1 MVRTRIRRMLSSSF
15 TASPGAL
22 MIGSRFLR
30 STVLLLPDFR
40 LFCHS
45 SRITASLIVRRLA
58 AHCVFRMLCS
68 ALSKKSS
75 RSQHVI
81 FATSLWQISRIR
93 ESKLFALFLSFV
105 CSNRFHRRAQAQAIL
120 LRKYLHRTHHQIHL
134 KSLISNPKMNGTFV
148 AVPPPYDL
156 VPSVLHY
163 PLYHVQAPSIL
174 SWISDKDLSLLAPI
188 AVYWVASAVFE
199 ALDAAQLPFLEKYRI
214 HEPEEVK
221 RKNRVTKRTV
231 FIAVIVQQVLQ
242 TLLGMYWLDA
252 EDEGP
257 ASGKAHRA
265 VMATYGAW
273 ISRIAFALLGPE
285 KGTTLLRWKGQEMVS
300 FSYWWLIPALQFLW
314 ASFVLD
320 TWQYFW
326 HRYFHTNK
334 FLYKHIHSLHH
345 RLYCPY
351 AFGALYNHPVEG
363 FILDSFGTAFAHWA
377 SLMTTRQAVLLFSFS
392 TLKTVDDH
400 CGCELSSERWRL
412 EFQQYNC

>member
-1 MVRTRIRRMLSSSF
+1 
-15 TASPGAL
+15 
-22 MIGSRFLR
+22 
-30 STVLLLPDFR
+30 
-40 LFCHS
+40 
-45 SRITASLIVRRLA
+45 
-58 AHCVFRMLCS
+58 
-68 ALSKKSS
+68 
-75 RSQHVI
+75 
-81 FATSLWQISRIR
+81 
-93 ESKLFALFLSFV
+93 
-105 CSNRFHRRAQAQAIL
+105 
-120 LRKYLHRTHHQIHL
+120 
-134 KSLISNPKMNGTFV
+134 MNGTFV

-400 CGCELSSERWRL
+400 CGFALPFDPLQVLFGNNVAYHDIHHQQFGIKKNFSQPYFTHWDTILSTRMTPEQVPERHREKYRAGPVREVL
-412 EFQQYNC
+412 EKVKAAAEAVVPQALKEE